1 MSSCASCEECRVTSL
16 QLCTPEARLC
26 HRWGNVW
33 FYVSSFGLGSGGSLP
48 TPSPQEAGRL
58 CCREQ
63 HVGLMEPGHSGTDSP
78 YGRLGVDDDASF
90 DAVHAAKAEK
100 LAACGDDPQARARIE
115 ADYDAV
121 LMDRLKQRQAGKISQ
136 GAVSASQQEAR
147 AASPLQQIRLPTLPR
162 LPMGRAAGPRP
173 RPAMSMEM
181 PRFSLAAGQLLWLP
195 LLVHGGLLAWVVVF
209 SPASQTLSLIL
220 ALGTGMTI
228 LNLLWR
234 HGRFFKAA
242 FWGFAGL
249 AVGLGMGALL
259 TQPLAV
265 TSPLQEVQ
273 IGSTLALLVQLVLA
287 LTVA

>member
-1 MSSCASCEECRVTSL
+1 
-16 QLCTPEARLC
+16 
-26 HRWGNVW
+26 
-33 FYVSSFGLGSGGSLP
+33 
-48 TPSPQEAGRL
+48 
-58 CCREQ
+58 
-63 HVGLMEPGHSGTDSP
+63 MEPGHSGTDSP
-78 YGRLGVDDDASF
+78 YVRLGVTDDAGF
-90 DAVHAAKAEK
+90 DAVHAAKTEK

-136 GAVSASQQEAR
+136 GAVSASEQEAR
-147 AASPLQQIRLPTLPR
+147 AASPLKQLKLPALPQ
-162 LPMGRAAGPRP
+162 LPMGRAASPRS
-173 RPAMSMEM
+173 RPTMSMEM
-181 PRFSLAAGQLLWLP
+181 PRFSLAEGQLLWLP
-195 LLVHGGLLAWVVVF
+195 LLAQGGLLAWVVVL
-209 SPASQTLSLIL
+209 SPSAQTLSLIL
-220 ALGTGMTI
+220 ALSTGVTI

-259 TQPLAV
+259 IQPLEV

-273 IGSTLALLVQLVLA
+273 VSSTLALLVQLVLA

>member
-1 MSSCASCEECRVTSL
+1 MAASAPHPPRK
-16 QLCTPEARLC
+16 
-26 HRWGNVW
+26 W
-33 FYVSSFGLGSGGSLP
+33 VSFVVEHSIM
-48 TPSPQEAGRL
+48 
-58 CCREQ
+58 
-63 HVGLMEPGHSGTDSP
+63 GLMEPGHSGTDSP
-78 YGRLGVDDDASF
+78 YVRLGVTDDASF
-90 DAVHAAKAEK
+90 DAVHAAKTEK

-136 GAVSASQQEAR
+136 GAVSASEQEAK
-147 AASPLQQIRLPTLPR
+147 AASPLKQLKLPALPQ
-162 LPMGRAAGPRP
+162 LPMGRAATPRS
-173 RPAMSMEM
+173 RPTMSMEV
-181 PRFSLAAGQLLWLP
+181 PRFALAERQLLWLP
-195 LLVHGGLLAWVVVF
+195 LLVHGVLLAWVVVL
-209 SPASQTLSLIL
+209 SPSSGTLSLIL
-220 ALGTGMTI
+220 ALGTGVTI

-273 IGSTLALLVQLVLA
+273 ISSTLALLVQLVLA